1 MIQKFYLD
9 VIDHIHKNNVENKN
23 FYWYGFITGDIEKT
37 VDNDKRCDK
46 NYRSKHKETIRHEE
60 GKFFDNIQQFNR

>member
-37 VDNDKRCDK
+37 VDNDKRVDK
-46 NYRSKHKETIRHEE
+46 MIIHTGMRTDIRSRKRKL
-60 GKFFDNIQQFNR
+60 

>member
-9 VIDHIHKNNVENKN
+9 VIDHINKNNVENKN

-37 VDNDKRCDK
+37 VDNDKGCDK
-46 NYRSKHKETIRHEE
+46 MIIHTGMRTDIRSR
-60 GKFFDNIQQFNR
+60 N

>member
-9 VIDHIHKNNVENKN
+9 VIDHINKNNVENKN

-46 NYRSKHKETIRHEE
+46 MIKTIDPNTRR
-60 GKFFDNIQQFNR
+60 Q

>member
-37 VDNDKRCDK
+37 VDNDKRVDK
-46 NYRSKHKETIRHEE
+46 MIKTIDPNTRR
-60 GKFFDNIQQFNR
+60 Q

>member
-9 VIDHIHKNNVENKN
+9 AIDHIHKNNVENKN

-37 VDNDKRCDK
+37 VDNDKRVDK
-46 NYRSKHKETIRHEE
+46 MIIHTGMRT
-60 GKFFDNIQQFNR
+60 DIQSRKRKL

>member
-46 NYRSKHKETIRHEE
+46 MIKTIDPNTRR
-60 GKFFDNIQQFNR
+60 Q